1 MSEQW
6 EINWYICRDDDGKE
20 LWRIAKSIGPIAID
34 HNHWAGWHLTGTDQE
49 HRLAGAAPDLLAALK
64 AARDHLNYCG
74 YGDKWERECARAAGL
89 EVQIDTAI
97 AKATGEHHE
106 TCT

>member
-20 LWRIAKSIGPIAID
+20 LWRIAESIGPIAID

-49 HRLAGAAPDLLAALK
+49 HRLAGAAPDLLAACRAALDALECPDMNIGSWAEIAQLK
-64 AARDHLNYCG
+64 A
-74 YGDKWERECARAAGL
+74 
-89 EVQIDTAI
+89 AI